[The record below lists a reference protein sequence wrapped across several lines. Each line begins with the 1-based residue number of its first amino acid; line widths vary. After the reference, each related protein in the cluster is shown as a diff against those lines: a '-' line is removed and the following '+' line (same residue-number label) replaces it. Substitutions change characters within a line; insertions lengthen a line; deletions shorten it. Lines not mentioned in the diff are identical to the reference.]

1 MIQLVIEADYIT
13 NNEKKDLLAKE
24 AKDLL
29 KIYELLHIDSANFI
43 DLDLYDEKNVLF
55 VERSTDFNTDE
66 ILSVG
71 SLELNEETT
80 TNKEDTFDMDL

>member
-1 MIQLVIEADYIT
+1 MSTLVEEADYLT
-13 NNEKKDLLAKE
+13 SDEKQVIKSKDLV
-24 AKDLL
+24 

-43 DLDLYDEKNVLF
+43 HLDLYDENNVLF

-71 SLELNEETT
+71 SLNLNEETT
-80 TNKEDTFDMDL
+80 TSKDTFDMDL

>member
-1 MIQLVIEADYIT
+1 MFQLVKEADYLT
-13 NNEKKDLLAKE
+13 SAEKKELKPG
-24 AKDLL
+24 DLL

-43 DLDLYDEKNVLF
+43 YLDLYDEKNVLF
-55 VERSTDFNTDE
+55 VERSTDFNTDD